1 MITII
6 FAPPRTGKTCFLTH
20 IANTAAFDRERN
32 TAMRREILLKRQSGF
47 GGLQTIPPH
56 CVSANYDIVMRK
68 FGYSPRLSRRINPFR
83 LGYAND
89 FVQTH
94 FNLPYECICI
104 TEAQKYLNSRMSM
117 YFPDW
122 QSRWYEQHGHNNLD
136 IWLDTQR
143 PLLIDVN
150 VRELS
155 QFIEIMGLKLKH
167 DGFGR
172 VRSLTWT
179 IRRIDN
185 SGLFDRYSPEKE
197 RLHFHGVFYIP
208 DGEMLGK
215 ITEKKS
221 YSPQE
226 GRMKTR
232 YENSFFQEAF
242 GVNDFQEVSEMTVKH
257 GHAFE
262 YILKYMEKQGER
274 IVYSRG
280 IATEICKKMDNRAI
294 ITAFTDYVEK
304 FVLFDD
310 VISWETDIMRYKP
323 KQMTMIDLICN
334 PPLTA

>member
-1 MITII
+1 M
-6 FAPPRTGKTCFLTH
+6 
-20 IANTAAFDRERN
+20 NTATLIPVDDMDGCPFPFFDDTPAFPEAPAEGWYKIYNDGGHFVATRVIRSNKKPVGRAYERE
-32 TAMRREILLKRQSGF
+32 AIDILF
-47 GGLQTIPPH
+47 DGL
-56 CVSANYDIVMRK
+56 
-68 FGYSPRLSRRINPFR
+68 F
-83 LGYAND
+83 
-89 FVQTH
+89 
-94 FNLPYECICI
+94 
-104 TEAQKYLNSRMSM
+104 TEALKKGLNNYKKEQKMTDYIKSGMLELYPDHPDLDGFIKDKIKRKYHNIGVRKKRFRRKAYLNKWN
-117 YFPDW
+117 YFVTLTYD
-122 QSRWYEQHGHNNLD
+122 D
-136 IWLDTQR
+136 
-143 PLLIDVN
+143 
-150 VRELS
+150 
-155 QFIEIMGLKLKH
+155 KKH
-167 DGFGR
+167 DEITFR
-172 VRSLTWT
+172 QK
-179 IRRIDN
+179 IRKCLSNLHTRR
-185 SGLFDRYSPEKE
+185 GWRYMGVFEYSPEKE

-280 IATEICKKMDNRAI
+280 IATEICKKMDKRAI